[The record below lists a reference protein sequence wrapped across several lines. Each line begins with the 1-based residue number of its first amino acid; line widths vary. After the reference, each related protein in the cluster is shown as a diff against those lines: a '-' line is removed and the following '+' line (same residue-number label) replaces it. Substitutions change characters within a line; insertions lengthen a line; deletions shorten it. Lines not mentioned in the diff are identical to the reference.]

1 MKNYEDNKKPQLKK
15 KIKQI
20 NDKQSISPLKN
31 IINEQSKLKDIF
43 REKKLTINNIHDTSM
58 QNGI

>member
-1 MKNYEDNKKPQLKK
+1 MKNYEDSKKPQLKK

>member
-1 MKNYEDNKKPQLKK
+1 VKNYEDSKKPQLKK

>member
-1 MKNYEDNKKPQLKK
+1 VKNYEDNKKPQLKK

>member
-1 MKNYEDNKKPQLKK
+1 MKNYQDIKKPQLKK

-31 IINEQSKLKDIF
+31 IINEQSKLKEIF
-43 REKKLTINNIHDTSM
+43 REKKLIINNIHDTSM